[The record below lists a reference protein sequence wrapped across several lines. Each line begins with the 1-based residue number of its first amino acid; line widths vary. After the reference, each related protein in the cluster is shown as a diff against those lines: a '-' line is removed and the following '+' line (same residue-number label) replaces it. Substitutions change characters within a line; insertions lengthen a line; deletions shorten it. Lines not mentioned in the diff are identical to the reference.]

1 MSNRALLSILFFA
14 IILVSC
20 GEESSKRSLPG
31 SSGKSGE
38 LIIVVDTV
46 YMNNA
51 TGKAL
56 EQVFMEELYGVPR
69 SEPLFNV
76 VTVPPKGFTS
86 MLKIVRNVLQLDIN
100 SANKPEIIVQNDV
113 FATDQL
119 IITISAKNDQS
130 AANIITKNKEKLQ
143 QLFDQ
148 EEVKRT
154 KARLLLNTNKAK
166 QDSLLDKHG
175 YTIAFPKEYFLSM
188 DSSDFFFIR
197 KNKVVGEHQI
207 LQGLMVYSYP
217 YTDDSN
223 LVAKNIVND
232 LERYISN
239 VRTEPKG
246 FMQIERQFP
255 VLSEEVNF
263 NDAYS
268 MQLSGLW
275 RMEGIFMGGSFF
287 NYTVVSSDQSKL
299 IGMYGFVYAPK
310 FNHREYLRELK
321 ALSYTLI
328 QTKDNKA
335 LQ

>member
-1 MSNRALLSILFFA
+1 MSNRILIAIFFITSIL
-14 IILVSC
+14 ISC
-20 GEESSKRSLPG
+20 GDDSSKRSLP
-31 SSGKSGE
+31 SSTGKSGE
-38 LIIVVDTV
+38 LIIVIDTS

-51 TGKAL
+51 TGSAL
-56 EQVFMEELYGVPR
+56 EKVFMEELYGVPR

-86 MLKIVRNVLQLDIN
+86 MLKTVRNVLQLDIN
-100 SANKPEIIVQNDV
+100 SANKSEIIVQNDV

-130 AANIITKNKEKLQ
+130 AANIISKNKEKLQ

-148 EEVKRT
+148 EEINRT
-154 KARLLLNTNKAK
+154 KSRLLLNTNKAK
-166 QDSLLDKHG
+166 EDSLFNKHG
-175 YTIAFPKEYFLSM
+175 YSVAFPKEYFLSM
-188 DSSDFFFIR
+188 DSSDFFFLR

-217 YTDDSN
+217 YTNDSN
-223 LVAKNIVND
+223 LVAKSIVND
-232 LERYISN
+232 IERYISN
-239 VRTEPKG
+239 VKTQPKG
-246 FMQIERQFP
+246 FMQIERQYP

-287 NYTVVSSDQSKL
+287 NYTLVSSDQSKL
-299 IGMYGFVYAPK
+299 IGIYGFVYAPK

-321 ALSYTLI
+321 ALAYTLA
-328 QTKDNKA
+328 Q
-335 LQ
+335 